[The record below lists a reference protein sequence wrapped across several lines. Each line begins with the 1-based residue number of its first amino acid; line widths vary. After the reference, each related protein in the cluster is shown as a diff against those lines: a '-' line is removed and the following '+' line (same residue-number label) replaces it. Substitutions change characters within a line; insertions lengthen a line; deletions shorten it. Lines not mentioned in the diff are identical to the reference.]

1 MKLIIA
7 VVFAALPIVTV
18 AAEQGMEVSDL
29 SLERCELR
37 EVIAREQA
45 QSMLRKAAIAEHSL
59 PLLRQLEA
67 INSKATIPNKP
78 IQDQLSADD
87 IGKFSEM
94 AQRLKSAQISDVIE
108 SRRERDFEVIEKMV
122 MIADRNYR
130 WKEQPAESDPDHI
143 IYSALQSLRFMIKGN
158 EITTPTS
165 PVCTLDYALHSI
177 ESEAI
182 VKSNSSHARFE
193 QAVKQLRAILEKY
206 GMKTLDRSQLT
217 KKDLKTVN
225 DLFGEVFNP
234 MQQHSNF
241 IQDIEN
247 IKLMTRAFDIMYES
261 NKQDVAF
268 SGGDGSAIGATLKK
282 RTKTNEF
289 TENMQIAIG
298 LWVKINVKIPVEDL
312 TNSTQ

>member
-1 MKLIIA
+1 VKLIIA